1 MRETLSEGG
10 LESFDDSSVAV
21 TSTSKL
27 ALLDAEEGAWEEKEE
42 EKE

>member
-1 MRETLSEGG
+1 

-27 ALLDAEEGAWEEKEE
+27 ALLDAEEGASEE
-42 EKE
+42 EEEERQ